1 VLKLSKSPLAES
13 MIGDNFMRK
22 KLFNCLFILIILS
35 LFAGCSKEI
44 EYSQVSNYADN
55 VTTSLLTSINE
66 LDYNK
71 FSSNLNNEMKDSYD
85 VSLFQKETN
94 EILSNLGTFQ
104 SLSFDYGEKNGDYL
118 NLIYNTNYSNSEKEI
133 RISITFKENDE
144 THKVCEFYFDSA
156 DING

>member
-1 VLKLSKSPLAES
+1 
-13 MIGDNFMRK
+13 MRK

-44 EYSQVSNYADN
+44 EYSQVSTYADT

-66 LDYNK
+66 LDYDK
-71 FSSNLNNEMKDSYD
+71 FSSNLNDEMKDSYD
-85 VSLFQKETN
+85 FALFQKETN
-94 EILSNLGTFQ
+94 EISATLGTFQ
-104 SLSFDYGEKNGDYL
+104 SLSFYYGEKRGDYFY
-118 NLIYNTNYSNSEKEI
+118 LIYNTNYSNSDKEI
-133 RISITFKENDE
+133 RVSITFKENDE